1 MTNNLVEKDMPW
13 FEDVWT
19 SYQIKMFKNTFPNT
33 DFNTMFVAII
43 HIIGVYAIYLGILLP
58 PKYLWTHLLYC
69 SIILISYIIFDKNCF
84 MTLLANDPEIKEIS
98 PLYIRMNTAVGS
110 IIFVMIISFIGFIYP
125 EFSPFRIIKKIILSL
140 E

>member
-1 MTNNLVEKDMPW
+1 MTNNLVEKDLPW
-13 FEDVWT
+13 FEDVWANYH
-19 SYQIKMFKNTFPNT
+19 SKMFKNTFPNT

-43 HIIGVYAIYLGILLP
+43 HIIGVYAIWIGILLP

-84 MTLLANDPEIKEIS
+84 MTLLANDREYKEVS

-110 IIFVMIISFIGFIYP
+110 VIFLMTLSLIGIIYP
-125 EFSPFRIIKKIILSL
+125 EFSPFRIFKKIILSL